1 MKNQTRRIAFV
12 LFRIG
17 AGVDV
22 SSLNRAAGVAP
33 PTGVP
38 ESPVTRHVGLIFAL
52 VTTAFWGVWGAF
64 AGRPVEN
71 GFPETL
77 IYVVWAFTM
86 IAPALYA
93 LARVGWTLEHDGRSI
108 LYGSIIGLLG
118 AGGQMLLFHAV
129 HTGPTYLIFP
139 LIALS
144 PVVTIVLSVSWLKE
158 RVTWLGVLGIVLA
171 LVALPLFDYE
181 PGEAARGHGVAWFVY
196 ALIILIAWGVQAF
209 FMKLANHTMR
219 AESIFVYMALTAL
232 ALIPVA
238 LSMTD
243 FTQPINYGLGG
254 PWLAAITQILN
265 AVGALTIVFAFRY
278 GKAMVVSPLTN
289 AGAPLITALLALA
302 LLGIVPPPL
311 KITGVVLAF
320 AAAALLAIEPEEE
333 R

>member
-1 MKNQTRRIAFV
+1 
-12 LFRIG
+12 
-17 AGVDV
+17 
-22 SSLNRAAGVAP
+22 
-33 PTGVP
+33 
-38 ESPVTRHVGLIFAL
+38 
-52 VTTAFWGVWGAF
+52 VTTVFWGVWGAF
-64 AGRPVEN
+64 AGRPAEN

-77 IYVVWAFTM
+77 VYVVWAFTM
-86 IAPALYA
+86 IPPALYA
-93 LARVGWTLEHDGRSI
+93 LGRNGWKLEHDGRSI
-108 LYGSIIGLLG
+108 VYGSLIGLLG

-129 HTGPTYLIFP
+129 HKGPTYLIFP

-144 PVVTIVLSVSWLKE
+144 PVVTIALSVGWLRE
-158 RVTWLGVLGIVLA
+158 RVTRLGALGIVLA
-171 LVALPLFDYE
+171 LAALPLFDYE
-181 PGEAARGHGVAWFVY
+181 QGQGMRGYGVAWFVY

>member
-1 MKNQTRRIAFV
+1 MH
-12 LFRIG
+12 
-17 AGVDV
+17 
-22 SSLNRAAGVAP
+22 RAAGVAP
-33 PTGVP
+33 SKDAPASHVK
-38 ESPVTRHVGLIFAL
+38 RHAGLIFAL
-52 VTTAFWGVWGAF
+52 VTTVFWGVWGAF
-64 AGRPVEN
+64 AGRPAEN

-77 IYVVWAFTM
+77 VYVVWAFTM
-86 IAPALYA
+86 IPPALYA
-93 LARVGWTLEHDGRSI
+93 LGRNGWKLEHDGRSI
-108 LYGSIIGLLG
+108 VYGSLIGLLG

-129 HTGPTYLIFP
+129 HKGPTYLIFP

-144 PVVTIVLSVSWLKE
+144 PVVTIALSVGWLRE
-158 RVTWLGVLGIVLA
+158 RVTRLGALGIVLA
-171 LVALPLFDYE
+171 LAALPLFDYE
-181 PGEAARGHGVAWFVY
+181 QGQGMRGYGVAWFVY